1 MIKILVLIVGLVLPN
16 ILLGKD
22 SPWLLCDDGGLALSM
37 YERNSRTTALT
48 LLFGEHLL
56 TGTKSKDVTLRGK
69 TGSFKGHVEMVNQ
82 GKRVAVNGSLIIAKV
97 SHPINAVL
105 ECRIM
110 DY

>member
-1 MIKILVLIVGLVLPN
+1 MGKILVLIIGLVLPS

-22 SPWLLCDDGGLALSM
+22 SPWLLCDDGGLALNM
-37 YERNSRTTALT
+37 YKHKSHTTLT

-56 TGTKSKDVTLRGK
+56 TGTQNKGVTLRGK
-69 TGSFKGHVEMVNQ
+69 TGSFKGRVEMMNQ
-82 GKRVAVNGSLIIAKV
+82 GKRAAVNGRLIIAKV

>member
-22 SPWLLCDDGGLALSM
+22 SPWLLCDDGGLALNM
-37 YERNSRTTALT
+37 YEHKRHTTLT